1 MSDVSTF
8 DALPHEKPRG
18 LKRLLGGM
26 LLAVAGTLALSA
38 WAQDPPPGPG
48 FGHGPR
54 MHHAGMGG
62 PGMFMGRPEQV
73 NRMVDRMLDG
83 VGASDAQRT
92 QIKQIVQAA
101 ATDLKTQRESAKG
114 LHEKGIQLLAAP
126 TIDTAA
132 VESLRQQTEAQHDQ
146 ASRRITQGLIDV
158 AKVLT
163 PEQRA
168 KLAQRMKMREDQ
180 MRDRMQRAQRD
191 KPAQPPK

>member
-38 WAQDPPPGPG
+38 WAQDPPAGPG

-62 PGMFMGRPEQV
+62 PGMFMGRPEQI

-92 QIKQIVQAA
+92 QIKQIVLAA

-126 TIDTAA
+126 TIETAA

-191 KPAQPPK
+191 KPVQPPK